1 MQARVSRSSRLAAPV
16 RERANA
22 KNTTASVKV
31 CIALIALVP
40 ALAACGSAA
49 PSTSTSA
56 PPSQNTSTPLSPG
69 VAVAASRGAST
80 APSRGAS
87 TAPSRGSAAVAAA
100 SSAPPAQESLS
111 CKTDI
116 DPTGAYL
123 PKKDMTAEHL
133 IALLGAM
140 LIVHGRG
147 IIDGAPG
154 QSAANLLNGAQFN
167 LETSYFV
174 GKLSADAARFVADEQ
189 TYNPTGPVQA
199 SAGPKLEADIR
210 QLMQDCPQSI
220 TDARVIANS

>member
-1 MQARVSRSSRLAAPV
+1 MHARVSRSSRLAAPV
-16 RERANA
+16 TERANA
-22 KNTTASVKV
+22 KNTTAGVKV
-31 CIALIALVP
+31 CIALLALVP
-40 ALAACGSAA
+40 ALAACGSSAL
-49 PSTSTSA
+49 SSGTSA
-56 PPSQNTSTPLSPG
+56 PPSQNTSAPLSPG
-69 VAVAASRGAST
+69 AAAASTAAPGGAST
-80 APSRGAS
+80 A
-87 TAPSRGSAAVAAA
+87 APRGSAAVAAA

-111 CKTDI
+111 CRTDI

-147 IIDGAPG
+147 IAAGTPG

-167 LETSYFV
+167 LQTSYFV

-199 SAGPKLEADIR
+199 FAAPKLEADIR
-210 QLMQDCPQSI
+210 QLMRDCPQSI
-220 TDARVIANS
+220 KDAREIANG

>member
-69 VAVAASRGAST
+69 VAVAA
-80 APSRGAS
+80 SRGAS

-210 QLMQDCPQSI
+210 QLMQDCPQSV

>member
-1 MQARVSRSSRLAAPV
+1 MHARVSRPSRLAARV

-22 KNTTASVKV
+22 RNTTAGVKV
-31 CIALIALVP
+31 CIALLALVP
-40 ALAACGSAA
+40 ALAACGSSAL
-49 PSTSTSA
+49 SSGTSA
-56 PPSQNTSTPLSPG
+56 PPSQNTSAPLSPG
-69 VAVAASRGAST
+69 AAAAASTAAPGGAST
-80 APSRGAS
+80 
-87 TAPSRGSAAVAAA
+87 TAPRGSAAVAAA
-100 SSAPPAQESLS
+100 SSAPPAQEALS

-147 IIDGAPG
+147 ITAGTPG
-154 QSAANLLNGAQFN
+154 QQAANLLNGAQFN
-167 LETSYFV
+167 LQTSYFV

-199 SAGPKLEADIR
+199 FAAPKLEADIR
-210 QLMQDCPQSI
+210 QLMRDCPQSI
-220 TDARVIANS
+220 KDARDIANG

>member
-1 MQARVSRSSRLAAPV
+1 MQAPVSRSSRLAARV

-22 KNTTASVKV
+22 RNTTAGVKV
-31 CIALIALVP
+31 CIALLALGP
-40 ALAACGSAA
+40 ALAACGSSAL
-49 PSTSTSA
+49 SSGTSA
-56 PPSQNTSTPLSPG
+56 PPSQNTSAPLSPG
-69 VAVAASRGAST
+69 AATAAPGGAST
-80 APSRGAS
+80 A
-87 TAPSRGSAAVAAA
+87 APRGSAAVAAA
-100 SSAPPAQESLS
+100 SSAPPAQEALS

-147 IIDGAPG
+147 ITAGTPG
-154 QSAANLLNGAQFN
+154 QQAANLLNGAQFN
-167 LETSYFV
+167 LQTSYFV

-199 SAGPKLEADIR
+199 FAAPKLEADIR
-210 QLMQDCPQSI
+210 QLMRDCPQSI
-220 TDARVIANS
+220 KDAREIANG

>member
-1 MQARVSRSSRLAAPV
+1 MQAPVSRSSRLAARV

-22 KNTTASVKV
+22 RSTTAGVKL
-31 CIALIALVP
+31 CIALLALGP
-40 ALAACGSAA
+40 ALAACGSSAL
-49 PSTSTSA
+49 SSGTSA
-56 PPSQNTSTPLSPG
+56 PPSQNTSAPVSPG
-69 VAVAASRGAST
+69 AAT
-80 APSRGAS
+80 A
-87 TAPSRGSAAVAAA
+87 APRGSAAVAAA
-100 SSAPPAQESLS
+100 SSAPPAQEALS

-147 IIDGAPG
+147 ITAGTPG
-154 QSAANLLNGAQFN
+154 QQAANLLNGAQFN
-167 LETSYFV
+167 LQTSYFV

-199 SAGPKLEADIR
+199 FAAPKLEADIR
-210 QLMQDCPQSI
+210 QLMRDCPQSI
-220 TDARVIANS
+220 KDAREIANG